1 VPEADTAAHAHAR
14 RSHAKRTL
22 LHLFGPGLVAGA
34 ADDDPSGIATYSQ
47 AGAQFGFGMLW
58 TVVLTYPFMVA
69 IQIVGARIGRSTGE
83 GIVANIRT
91 VFPRWV
97 LMWLVFLVLAANTIN
112 IAADLAAMGAALA
125 LVAGGH
131 PALLAITFGVV
142 CLTLEVLVPYRR
154 YAPFLKALTMVLLVY
169 VATAFSVHIPWE
181 KAASGAFMPHLALDQ
196 ATILMVVAVFG
207 TTISPYVFFWQAA
220 EEVEDMN
227 LSRRPHPLR
236 TMRRGT
242 RPTLVRIGID
252 TAIGMGFS
260 IGIAASIMV
269 TTAATLNVQG
279 ITTITTAA
287 QAAEALRPLAGDL
300 TFYLFAAGIIGT
312 GLLAVPVLA
321 GSAAYAVAEAL
332 HWRSSLQLAP
342 TQARGF
348 YSIVAGS
355 TLIGALVAPLAARSD
370 PDAVLDGGHQRHRGS
385 ARDGGDDGARL
396 EPGGDGNRCRRPC
409 PQGRRLGGDDRHG
422 WRRRRTFRH
431 VGGRLIRLTR
441 PEPPR
446 GRRAGRPWGPA
457 SSTGSTRCRRR
468 AGRRSRRA
476 TRPGAPWRC
485 RACRPPRSSCR

>member
-1 VPEADTAAHAHAR
+1 MTKQPLPPTSPADPPAQPRLQTRHGHAR
-14 RSHAKRTL
+14 RTL
-22 LHLFGPGLVAGA
+22 LHLLGPGLVAGA

-97 LMWLVFLVLAANTIN
+97 VMWLVFLVLAANTIN
-112 IAADLAAMGAALA
+112 IAADLAAMGAAFA

-131 PALLAITFGVV
+131 PALLAIAFGIV

-154 YAPFLKALTMVLLVY
+154 YAPFLKVLTMVLLVY

-196 ATILMVVAVFG
+196 ATIVMVVAVFG

-236 TMRRGT
+236 TMKRGT

-332 HWRSSLQLAP
+332 HWRSSLELAP

-355 TLIGALVAPLAARSD
+355 TFIGALVALSPLDPIQMLFWTAVINGIVAVPVMAVMMVLVSSRKVMGTVAAG
-370 PDAVLDGGHQRHRGS
+370 PVL
-385 ARDGGDDGARL
+385 
-396 EPGGDGNRCRRPC
+396 
-409 PQGRRLGGDDRHG
+409 
-422 WRRRRTFRH
+422 
-431 VGGRLIRLTR
+431 
-441 PEPPR
+441 
-446 GRRAGRPWGPA
+446 RAGGWA
-457 SSTGSTRCRRR
+457 ATIVM
-468 AGRRSRRA
+468 AGVVAALFVTWSA
-476 TRPGAPWRC
+476 G
-485 RACRPPRSSCR
+485 

>member
-1 VPEADTAAHAHAR
+1 MTMPPLPPTSEADPPAKPHPQAR
-14 RSHAKRTL
+14 HGHAKRTL
-22 LHLFGPGLVAGA
+22 LHLLGPGLVAGA

-91 VFPRWV
+91 IFPRWV

-131 PALLAITFGVV
+131 PALLAIAFGVI

-154 YAPFLKALTMVLLVY
+154 YAPFLKVLTMVLLVY

-196 ATILMVVAVFG
+196 ATIVMVVAVFG

-236 TMRRGT
+236 TMKRGT

-332 HWRSSLQLAP
+332 HWRSSLELAP

-355 TLIGALVAPLAARSD
+355 TLIGALVALSPLDPIQMLFWTAVINGIVAVPVMAVMMVLVSSRKVMGTVAAG
-370 PDAVLDGGHQRHRGS
+370 PVL
-385 ARDGGDDGARL
+385 
-396 EPGGDGNRCRRPC
+396 
-409 PQGRRLGGDDRHG
+409 
-422 WRRRRTFRH
+422 
-431 VGGRLIRLTR
+431 
-441 PEPPR
+441 
-446 GRRAGRPWGPA
+446 RAGGWA
-457 SSTGSTRCRRR
+457 ATIVM
-468 AGRRSRRA
+468 AGVVAALFVTWSA
-476 TRPGAPWRC
+476 G
-485 RACRPPRSSCR
+485 